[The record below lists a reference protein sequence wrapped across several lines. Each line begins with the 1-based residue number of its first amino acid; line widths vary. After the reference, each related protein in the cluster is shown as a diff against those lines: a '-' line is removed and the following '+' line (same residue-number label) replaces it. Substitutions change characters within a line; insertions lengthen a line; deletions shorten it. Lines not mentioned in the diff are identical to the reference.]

1 MAPIPQWPGEP
12 IEIGDRVVFARRA
25 PSTAAHPEPAVFVH
39 GLGGS
44 STNWTDLMGELR
56 DVLDGRAL
64 DLSGFGE
71 SPPAPDGDYS
81 VSGHATAVI
90 ELIEA
95 TAYGPVHL
103 FGNSLGG
110 AVSTRV
116 AAQRPDL
123 VRSLTLVSPAL
134 PDLWPRIGPARMAV
148 AGIPGFGPFLLRRL
162 QRVPVEQRVRTTLE
176 GVYYDPARIP
186 AERMREAVEDTR
198 RADEREHGVSAL
210 GGSLRGLVTEYF
222 RPPGPYALWRQ
233 AAGVTAPTLLVHGR
247 HDRLVDPRMA
257 HRASRTFRDIRVAI
271 FGEAG
276 HVAQMERPE
285 EVARVFRGFHA
296 TLDDGAVTP
305 PAAAG

>member
-1 MAPIPQWPGEP
+1 M
-12 IEIGDRVVFARRA
+12 VYVRRA
-25 PSTAAHPEPAVFVH
+25 PATGEHPEPAVFVH

-44 STNWTDLMGELR
+44 STNWTDLMDELR

-71 SPPAPDGDYS
+71 SPPAPYGDYS

-95 TAYGPVHL
+95 TTSGPVHL

-110 AVSTRV
+110 TVAIRM

-134 PDLWPRIGPARMAV
+134 PDLWPRLGPVRMTV
-148 AGIPGFGPFLLRRL
+148 AAIPGLGPSLLRRL
-162 QRVPVEQRVRTTLE
+162 QRLPAERRVRATLE
-176 GVYYDPARIP
+176 GVYYDPSRIP
-186 AERMREAVEDTR
+186 EERLREAVEDTL

-210 GGSLRGLVTEYF
+210 GGSLRGIVAEYL

-233 AAGVTAPTLLVHGR
+233 AAAVTAPTLLVYGR

-257 HRASRTFRDIRVAI
+257 RRALRTFPDARVAV
-271 FGEAG
+271 FGGSG
-276 HVAQMERPE
+276 HVAQMEQPE
-285 EVARVFRGFHA
+285 EVARVFRGFRRSIRG
-296 TLDDGAVTP
+296 DGLKRS
-305 PAAAG
+305 AAAG